1 MFYRGLFCAQSRL
14 AAITKIKAKEVYDLR
29 FFMHALAGVAVGVLN
44 GLFGAGG
51 GIVAVS
57 FLSRL
62 DGDVKSAHATAVL
75 ITLFL
80 SLASC
85 FLYLSRGNVRLAD
98 ALPYVPGGLAGA
110 AAGALLL
117 KKIPVFWLR
126 KVFAVFV
133 LYSAVRLLLR

>member
-1 MFYRGLFCAQSRL
+1 MYRRL
-14 AAITKIKAKEVYDLR
+14 GGILLG
-29 FFMHALAGVAVGVLN
+29 FWMHALAGVAVGVLN

-57 FLSRL
+57 FLSKL
-62 DGDVKSAHATAVL
+62 DGNVKAAHATAVL

-85 FLYLSRGNVRLAD
+85 YLYVTGGNVRLAD
-98 ALPYVPGGLAGA
+98 ALPYLPGGIIGA

-126 KVFAVFV
+126 KVFAMFV
-133 LYSAVRLLLR
+133 LYSSIRLLLR